1 MHVFAL
7 GYGLGNI
14 NWGERERER
23 ERERYKSFKDGKSRG
38 KLGRWSVEAPEGKSF
53 EVVASHSSVTTIDM
67 KR

>member
-14 NWGERERER
+14 NCGGGREREI
-23 ERERYKSFKDGKSRG
+23 YKSFKDGKSRG
-38 KLGRWSVEAPEGKSF
+38 KLGRWSVEALEGKSF
-53 EVVASHSSVTTIDM
+53 EVVASHSSVTTIET